1 MLVPGF
7 GVLLVALALF
17 YAALFVLWAGGL
29 RRVLAR
35 VLPPLPPEAPFVSI
49 IVPARDEA
57 GVIEGC
63 LEALLA
69 SDYPA
74 SSYEVIVVDD
84 FSHDDTAARVE
95 VMQRLVGADRLR
107 LIRLSDRLDH
117 EHEGHKG
124 VALAWGV
131 HDAIGRLI
139 LTTDADCRVS
149 PGWISGMARTFDDTR
164 VGFVAGAVR
173 IAPGRSAWGALQALE
188 LAGLVGIGAGAL
200 ERGRPNLCNSA
211 AIGYPRRVFEALRV
225 VQRSPEMPDRVTP
238 WDDEL
243 LLMKIADHPTLTA
256 RFCPDPG
263 AVVTTDAEPTL
274 RTFWA
279 QRRRWAATGARYPG
293 VLRGLSVR
301 LIWVFYAGLLSG
313 AIALAFVPALW
324 PFVVAAFGLK
334 LAGEGLMLVP
344 ILRHLGQMRLLAW
357 WLPGQLLQLPYVV
370 AVGLGGVLGQPSWK
384 GRRFEPELAPAIS

>member
-7 GVLLVALALF
+7 GILLVTLALL
-17 YAALFVLWAGGL
+17 YAALFAVWASGL
-29 RRVLAR
+29 RRVLSR
-35 VLPPLPPEAPFVSI
+35 VLAPLPKEPPFVSV

-57 GVIEGC
+57 TEIEAC
-63 LEALLA
+63 LESLLG

-74 SSYEVIVVDD
+74 TAYEIIVVDD

-95 VMQRLVGADRLR
+95 AMQRTVGPDRLR

-117 EHEGHKG
+117 EYEGHKG

-149 PGWISGMARTFDDTR
+149 PGWISGMARTFDETR

-173 IAPGRSAWGALQALE
+173 IEPGRSLWGALQALE

-225 VQRSPEMPDRVTP
+225 VQRSPEMPERVTP

-243 LLMKIADHPTLTA
+243 LLMKIADHPKLVA

-263 AVVTTDAEPTL
+263 AIVTTHAEATL
-274 RTFWA
+274 RAFWA

-301 LIWVFYAGLLSG
+301 LIWVFYAALLAGLVV
-313 AIALAFVPALW
+313 LAFRPALW
-324 PFVVAAFGLK
+324 PFVAAVFAIK
-334 LAGEGLMLVP
+334 VLAEATLLMP
-344 ILRHLGQMRLLAW
+344 ILRHLGQSRLLAW
-357 WLPGQLLQLPYVV
+357 LLPGQLLQIPYVV
-370 AVGLGGVLGQPSWK
+370 IVGVSGAMGQPSWK
-384 GRRFEPELAPAIS
+384 GRRFEPELTPAIS